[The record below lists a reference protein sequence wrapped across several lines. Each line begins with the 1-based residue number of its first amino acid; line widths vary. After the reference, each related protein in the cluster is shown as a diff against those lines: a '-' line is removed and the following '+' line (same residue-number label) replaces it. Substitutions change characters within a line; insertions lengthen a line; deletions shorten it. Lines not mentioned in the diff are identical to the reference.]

1 MRMLVERLESR
12 GGGFKSLHQLRCL
25 LSLAR
30 LRNHDATDDGKID
43 LRSFKKFNIQSL
55 ENE

>member
-1 MRMLVERLESR
+1 MERLESR
-12 GGGFKSLHQLRCL
+12 GGGFKSLHQLHCL

-30 LRNHDATDDGKID
+30 LRNHNATDDGKVD